1 MRPLTDAVPKALLSV
16 GGRALIASLPEPTGI
31 LRPGM
36 EGIGKINAVRER
48 MVWIWTHEFIDWLR
62 LWVWSWWP

>member
-1 MRPLTDAVPKALLSV
+1 
-16 GGRALIASLPEPTGI
+16 

-36 EGIGKINAVRER
+36 EGIGKISAGRER
-48 MVWIWTHEFIDWLR
+48 MIWIWTHGLTDWLR